1 VAVAAAP
8 CGGGS
13 APSFLPL
20 VSPLPFL
27 HPRNPRS
34 RSTWFGAPL
43 VVADAG
49 RRSPDSR
56 YLWSDLR
63 SPPPDLLVGCSSALR
78 IVVARP
84 VDPGRKGASPSVSK
98 LVCVRGRRPR
108 PPMCLLRSPA
118 SYRWALVGWGAGA
131 KAMTAAPVGAA
142 NLLGGVTLL
151 PPSLPL

>member
-1 VAVAAAP
+1 VAAAAAP
-8 CGGGS
+8 CGSGF

-78 IVVARP
+78 IVVAQASRSGTQGRRP
-84 VDPGRKGASPSVSK
+84 FRFEAC
-98 LVCVRGRRPR
+98 LRPR
-108 PPMCLLRSPA
+108 PPASP
-118 SYRWALVGWGAGA
+118 SDVL
-131 KAMTAAPVGAA
+131 APVSGELPMGSGWVGSRDESHDGGAR
-142 NLLGGVTLL
+142 GRR
-151 PPSLPL
+151 